1 MSLPQ
6 WAPAFAGMP
15 EAHLLVIGRLM
26 AALSPLIESQETALT
41 SGLDEL
47 DSFDDIASTGPL
59 DRLMTSELMWLKLVR
74 GEFARRIAEGEALR
88 RRPVYRDPADDRA
101 VAVLIDNGHRMLGRR
116 RLIALAALL
125 VLGSSALRRGDR
137 FLWAATNHVGPAWQE
152 GISRRALSRYINQ
165 TGVDG
170 LDNKAV
176 QALLRDAPTD
186 LSEDRMI
193 SWTIAPKDTDLGDW
207 SPRYRFEVDEH
218 LPSELEV
225 SDTGS
230 AQYFADVAVISEHRV
245 RRSARFPF
253 PDEQTCADT
262 LRAPFRK
269 SNSPDAFVS
278 GETWA
283 PDWISREADDG
294 SAIFRD
300 GEGIA
305 MYRRNLEPLRFDLQ
319 STDAL
324 LGARWPGNGPGTIV
338 FREGNELHAIRFN
351 AQGHVFSRGS
361 TPLAGDHP
369 LIAGTHANSSVPP
382 LLRIG
387 RKASIAVGA
396 PNGQLY
402 AVTLL
407 DEGAVHSGLAVALAD
422 QTKDLR
428 LLSRS
433 RSWLLCETDRG
444 GNRTFVL
451 VHARDGRRIFLR
463 REDWLDNTRGFS
475 GFEVIGETGGALIN
489 VDGGWRW
496 LAPAWWPASEQ
507 TSTWPAAD
515 HAILIRVDPFLHARN
530 AVLQSQSASHPM
542 GQRRWQMLCWSRD
555 NGIEEWTFTSGQW
568 SRFQR
573 RTPEFD
579 GRVTAITLLGK
590 DAYARV
596 EDDNG
601 AISLVAFR
609 PGVSR
614 SVDKVQVGP
623 RWWGD
628 APCIDY

>member
-1 MSLPQ
+1 PMALRQ

-47 DSFDDIASTGPL
+47 DSFDDIAATGPL
-59 DRLMTSELMWLKLVR
+59 ERLMTSELMWLKLMR

-125 VLGSSALRRGDR
+125 ILGSSALRRGDR

-170 LDNKAV
+170 LDNKTV
-176 QALLRDAPTD
+176 QTLLLDAPVD
-186 LSEDRMI
+186 LSEDRTI
-193 SWTIAPKDTDLGDW
+193 SWTITPKDTDLGAW
-207 SPRYRFEVDEH
+207 LPRYRLEVDEH
-218 LPSELEV
+218 QPDR
-225 SDTGS
+225 SDLIDPT
-230 AQYFADVAVISEHRV
+230 ATQCFADVAVISQHRL
-245 RRSARFPF
+245 RRTARIPF
-253 PDEQTCADT
+253 PDEQQCADT

-269 SNSPDAFVS
+269 STRPDATNS
-278 GETWA
+278 GGTWA

-300 GEGIA
+300 SGGIV
-305 MYRRNLEPLRFDLQ
+305 MFRRHFEPLRFDLH

-338 FREGNELHAIRFN
+338 FRESDELHVIRFN
-351 AQGHVFSRGS
+351 VQGHVFARGS
-361 TPLAGDHP
+361 TTLAADHP
-369 LIAGTHANSSVPP
+369 LIAGSHANSSVPP

-387 RKASIAVGA
+387 RKASITVGA

-402 AVTLL
+402 AVTML
-407 DEGAVHSGLAVALAD
+407 DEAVHSGLSVALAD
-422 QTKDLR
+422 QTKDLH
-428 LLSRS
+428 LLARA

-444 GNRTFVL
+444 GNRTLVL
-451 VHARDGRRIFLR
+451 IHARDGRRIFLR
-463 REDWLDNTRGFS
+463 REQWLGDARNFI
-475 GFEVIGETGGALIN
+475 GFEVVGETGGALIN
-489 VDGGWRW
+489 VDGSWRW
-496 LAPAWWPASEQ
+496 LAPSWWPEAEQ
-507 TSTWPAAD
+507 TSEWPATAD
-515 HAILIRVDPFLHARN
+515 AILIRVDPFLHARN
-530 AVLQSQSASHPM
+530 AVLQSQSASHPL
-542 GQRRWQMLCWSRD
+542 GQRRWQLLCWSKND
-555 NGIEEWTFTSGQW
+555 GIQEWTFASGQW
-568 SRFQR
+568 SCFHR
-573 RTPEFD
+573 RTPEFY
-579 GRVTAITLLGK
+579 GHVTAITLVGK

-596 EDDNG
+596 DDDSG
-601 AISLVAFR
+601 SARLVTFR
-609 PGVSR
+609 PGVSDNA
-614 SVDKVQVGP
+614 DKLQTGP
-623 RWWGD
+623 RWWED